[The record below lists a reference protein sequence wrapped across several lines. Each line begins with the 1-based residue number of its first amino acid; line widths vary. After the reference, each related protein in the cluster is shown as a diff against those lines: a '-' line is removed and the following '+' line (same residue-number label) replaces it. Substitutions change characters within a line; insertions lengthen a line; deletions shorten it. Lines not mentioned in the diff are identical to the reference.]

1 MLKQLITLILFQTF
15 FIASCFG
22 AGGAVVSVIFSS
34 DPEPYQQA
42 WKGFKDVFKESKFSI
57 FVSEY
62 SLKES
67 KPDLIIPQIIKEN
80 PNIVY
85 TIGANA
91 SKLAITN
98 QISPVVFSLVL
109 NPDVFSNSHVTG
121 ASLNIPFSKKL
132 NNIKKVFPNVKRVGV
147 IYSHGSTHMYNEIS
161 NACDEIGFQL
171 VGKKIDSKKEFPRA
185 LKEIS
190 KRIDILVMIPDQ
202 TIYFLQSIKHL
213 LIESVKKKFPVAGL
227 SSFHTK
233 AGAIISFESDYRD
246 MGRQAGEIAFRI
258 LKGENPV
265 DIPASRPRKVKYSLN
280 LLVAERF
287 GIKIRP
293 EIIKEASEVF
303 EK

>member
-1 MLKQLITLILFQTF
+1 MIKQLITLILFQTI
-15 FIASCFG
+15 FIASCF
-22 AGGAVVSVIFSS
+22 AAKGAVVSVIFSS
-34 DPEPYQQA
+34 DLAPYQQS
-42 WKGFKDVFKESKFSI
+42 WKGFKEIFEQEGIPFS
-57 FVSEY
+57 FSEY
-62 SLKES
+62 SLKRS
-67 KPDLIIPQIIKEN
+67 KPGSIIPQIIKEN

-91 SKLAITN
+91 SRLAITN
-98 QISPVVFSLVL
+98 QLKPVVFSLVL
-109 NPDVFSNSHVTG
+109 NPDVFRNAHATG

-132 NNIKKVFPNVKRVGV
+132 NNIKKVFPDMKRVGV
-147 IYSHGSTHMYNEIS
+147 IYSHGSTHIYNEIS

-202 TIYFLQSIKHL
+202 AIYFPQSIKHL

-258 LKGENPV
+258 LKGGNPG

-287 GIKIRP
+287 GIEIRP